1 MFNEIKNFQPDFLV
15 EKFSVKQSLS
25 ADFRT
30 TPEAPVNENFLTGK
44 LCEKTCI
51 LSSGKSYGPYL
62 FVFFL
67 SAGIYGPNVILHLG
81 CFTECLV

>member
-1 MFNEIKNFQPDFLV
+1 MKLPSGKKMFNEIKNFQPDFLV

-62 FVFFL
+62 FVFFYL
-67 SAGIYGPNVILHLG
+67 REY
-81 CFTECLV
+81 TDQM